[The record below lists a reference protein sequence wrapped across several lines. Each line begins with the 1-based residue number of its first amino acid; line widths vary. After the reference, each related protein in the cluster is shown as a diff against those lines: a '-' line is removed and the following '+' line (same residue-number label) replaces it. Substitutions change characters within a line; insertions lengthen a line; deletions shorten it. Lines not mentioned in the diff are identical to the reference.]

1 MPLGKGNPCFTM
13 PLKVRDNL
21 IATIAEKHNYGQN
34 LFLWSVLIFWTI
46 KKLEPFLTWTIL
58 P

>member
-1 MPLGKGNPCFTM
+1 M